1 MPRIEDKIK
10 IIPIE
15 QPFLRVLAVHVTQKF
30 ESNSPDFSRLLLV
43 FPSQRNKFYFRRYLL
58 EEIRGQGIIPPAM
71 KTIDELVAF
80 AYERTGGS
88 RGRMMDSL
96 ERNFILKNIVDTLK
110 VEMWGELPFLRF
122 ISIGERLLNFFDEL
136 ARERVTIA
144 DLQELSAA
152 GHYPEKYIEEELPIL
167 NKIYE
172 EYRQVLAAAGAIDT
186 VDVNDSVCEKFNTE
200 ILNDFDFMIVAGLAG
215 LTVVESKIVRTILE
229 DVPSEL
235 ILHSCSPDELK
246 KADDIHD
253 PFHVHHKLMLGID
266 VEPQGVSV
274 LDGQNIVHP
283 VVHVRSLKSESQ
295 QTFHL
300 QSVLQHVAKR
310 YKELHRVAIV
320 LADENILFSIT
331 ESLKALGIEY
341 NLSAGLPFKQSS
353 LYSFLAQLHELVNS
367 GYHFH
372 ELFSFI
378 RHPLMKNAV
387 IDRQELRPLI
397 YGLEKTMID
406 GQRNYFDADE
416 FVAAFT
422 PLVQFVKRCCDVANA
437 DVEFSEY
444 LNGIVA
450 LLNDLL
456 SYNQDVVKRNSPDT
470 MEFLYRLHDLSA
482 LRVPEK
488 YLPQGKAMLEFL
500 LRVLENGRYHIQGD
514 PMRGVQIIGLL
525 EARNLDFDCV
535 IIPSMNEGV
544 FPRHSEKDMFVNQA
558 LRRAANLPHSQ
569 ERENLFYYY
578 FTELKEGKKEV
589 HISYV
594 AEEDK
599 DLASRFIMLAFPG
612 MRHDDAVTRL
622 QQNAFVL
629 PKRSVEKNSDLLKI
643 IYGKLQQRGL
653 SPTALSDYW
662 TCPYAYYLKYI
673 LDVYEP
679 AKIVEEPGALEWGSI
694 IHSALQYFYT
704 KHFPRG
710 FKENEMDRA
719 VSLMEQELDKAI
731 IYNRNLARKPRAIT
745 FLDAEI
751 YKRYLRS
758 FLLTELE
765 RFSLGFEIFKAS
777 LERKAKHYIPVN
789 SLQVRLTG
797 VPDRIDILDEKYYII
812 DYKTGRLPPKK
823 SCEIGKDFDAFQLPM
838 YALIFSKEHFDV
850 IGGMLYYSI
859 DGESKTRD
867 IVEGKDV
874 KQYLSDFYQEILV
887 PTIKKIIDPN
897 LPFSQA
903 DDPESCEYCVYNQV
917 CGEIHE

>member
-1 MPRIEDKIK
+1 MPRIEDRIK

-15 QPFLRVLAVHVTQKF
+15 QPFLRVLADHIKRKF
-30 ESNSPDFSRLLLV
+30 EADSPDFSRLLLV

-58 EEIRGQGIIPPAM
+58 EAVRGQGIIPPAM
-71 KTIDELVAF
+71 KTIDELIAF
-80 AYERTGGS
+80 AYERSGGR
-88 RGRMMDSL
+88 RGRMLDYL
-96 ERNFILKNIVDTLK
+96 ERNFILKNIVDSLK
-110 VEMWGELPFLRF
+110 VEMWGELSFLRF

-144 DLQELSAA
+144 DLQELSAS

-172 EYRQVLAAAGAIDT
+172 EYRRALAAAGAIDT
-186 VDVNDSVCEKFNTE
+186 VDVNDSVCEKFSTD
-200 ILNDFDFMIVAGLAG
+200 ILHDFDFTIIAGLAG
-215 LTVVESKIVRTILE
+215 LTAVEFKIVKTILE
-229 DVPSEL
+229 DVASEL
-235 ILHSCSPDELK
+235 ILHSCPPEELK
-246 KADDIHD
+246 KAGDIHD
-253 PFHVHHKLMLGID
+253 PFHVHQKLLQTIGA
-266 VEPQGVSV
+266 EPAGVSV
-274 LDGQNIVHP
+274 LDGQNAAHA

-300 QSVLQHVAKR
+300 QSILQQVAKR
-310 YKELHRVAIV
+310 YNELHRVAIV

-331 ESLKALGIEY
+331 ESLKALHIDY

-353 LYSFLAQLHELVNS
+353 LYSFLAQLHELVKS
-367 GYHFH
+367 DYHFE

-397 YGLEKTMID
+397 YSLEKAMID
-406 GQRNYFDADE
+406 GQFNYFDANK
-416 FVAAFT
+416 FMTAFT
-422 PLVQFVKRCCDVANA
+422 PLVQFIKRCCDSAHA
-437 DVEFSEY
+437 EIEFTEY
-444 LNGIVA
+444 LNGMVS

-456 SYNQDVVKRNSPDT
+456 SYNQEVVKRNSPDI
-470 MEFLYRLHDLSA
+470 MEFLDRLHDLSA

-488 YLPQGKAMLEFL
+488 YLPQGKEMLQFL

-514 PMRGVQIIGLL
+514 PMRGVQIIGVL

-544 FPRHSEKDMFVNQA
+544 YPRHSEKDMFVNQA
-558 LRRAANLPHSQ
+558 LRRAAKLPHSQ

-578 FTELKEGKKEV
+578 FTELKEGKKEF

-622 QQNAFVL
+622 QQTAFAL
-629 PKRSVEKNSDLLKI
+629 PKRSVEKSRDLLKVV
-643 IYGKLQQRGL
+643 YGKLQQRGL

-710 FKENEMDRA
+710 FKQNEMDRA
-719 VSLMEQELDKAI
+719 VSLMGGELDKAI
-731 IYNRNLARKPRAIT
+731 AYNRNLARKPRAIT
-745 FLDAEI
+745 FLDAET
-751 YKRYLRS
+751 YKKYLRS
-758 FLLTELE
+758 FLVTELE
-765 RFSLGFEIFKAS
+765 RFNQGFEIFKAS
-777 LERKAKHYIPVN
+777 LERKAKHHIPVN
-789 SLQVRLTG
+789 GLQVRLTG

-823 SCEIGKDFDAFQLPM
+823 ACEIGENFDAFQLPM
-838 YALIFSKEHFDV
+838 YALIFSKEHFDI
-850 IGGMLYYSI
+850 IGGMLYYAI
-859 DGESKTRD
+859 EEESKIRD

-874 KQYLSDFYQEILV
+874 KKYLSDFCQEILV
-887 PTIKKIIDPN
+887 PTIKEIIDPN

-903 DDPESCEYCVYNQV
+903 EDPESCEYCAYSQV

>member
-10 IIPIE
+10 IVPVE
-15 QPFLRVLAVHVTQKF
+15 QPFLRVLAGHIKEKF
-30 ESNSPDFSRLLLV
+30 GSDSPDFSRLLLV

-58 EEIRGQGIIPPAM
+58 EAVRGQGIIPPAM
-71 KTIDELVAF
+71 KTIDELIAF
-80 AYERTGGS
+80 AYERSGGS
-88 RGRMMDSL
+88 RGRMLESL
-96 ERNFILKNIVDTLK
+96 ERNFILKNIIDSLK
-110 VEMWGELPFLRF
+110 IEMWGELSFLRF

-144 DLQELSAA
+144 DLQELSAT

-172 EYRQVLAAAGAIDT
+172 EYRRALRAVGGIDA
-186 VDVNDSVCEKFNTE
+186 VDVNDSVCEKFSADM
-200 ILNDFDFMIVAGLAG
+200 LRDFDFTIIAGLAG
-215 LTVVESKIVRTILE
+215 LTTVEGRIVKTILAE
-229 DVPSEL
+229 IPSEL
-235 ILHSCSPDELK
+235 ILHSCSPGELK
-246 KADDIHD
+246 KAGDIHE
-253 PFHVHHKLMLGID
+253 PFHVHHKLLQTIGAD
-266 VEPQGVSV
+266 PEDASV
-274 LDGQNIVHP
+274 LGGQNTAHP

-300 QSVLQHVAKR
+300 QSVLQEVTKR

-320 LADENILFSIT
+320 LADESILFSIT
-331 ESLKALGIEY
+331 ESLKALGIDY

-353 LYSFLAQLHELVNS
+353 LYSFLVQLHELVKS
-367 GYHFH
+367 GYHFQ

-378 RHPLMKNAV
+378 RHPLTKNAV
-387 IDRQELRPLI
+387 IDRQELRPLV
-397 YGLEKTMID
+397 YGLEKAMID
-406 GQRNYFDADE
+406 GQFNYFDANK
-416 FVAAFT
+416 FMAAFT
-422 PLVQFVKRCCDVANA
+422 PLVQFIKRCCDAVNA
-437 DVEFSEY
+437 EIEFAEY

-450 LLNDLL
+450 LLNELL
-456 SYNQDVVKRNSPDT
+456 SYNQEVVKRNSPDT
-470 MEFLYRLHDLSA
+470 MEFLNRLHDLAA
-482 LRVPEK
+482 LRVPGK
-488 YLPQGKAMLEFL
+488 YLPRGKEMLEFL

-514 PMRGVQIIGLL
+514 PMRGVQIIGVL

-535 IIPSMNEGV
+535 IIPSMNEGI

-558 LRRAANLPHSQ
+558 LRRAARLPYSQ

-589 HISYV
+589 YISYV

-599 DLASRFIMLAFPG
+599 DLPSRFVMLAFPG

-622 QQNAFVL
+622 QQSAFVL
-629 PKRSVEKNSDLLKI
+629 RKRSVEKSSDLLKV

-694 IHSALQYFYT
+694 IHSALQYFYS

-710 FKENEMDRA
+710 FRQNEMDRA

-731 IYNRNLARKPRAIT
+731 TYNRNLARKPRAIT
-745 FLDAEI
+745 FLDAEV

-765 RFSLGFEIFKAS
+765 RFNQGFEIFKAS
-777 LERKAKHYIPVN
+777 LERKAKHHIPVN
-789 SLQVRLTG
+789 GLQVRLTG

-823 SCEIGKDFDAFQLPM
+823 ACEIGEDFDAFQLPM
-838 YALIFSKEHFDV
+838 YALIFSKEHFDI
-850 IGGMLYYSI
+850 IGGMLYYAI
-859 DGESKTRD
+859 DEESKTRD

-874 KQYLSDFYQEILV
+874 KRYMNDFCQEILV
-887 PTIKKIIDPN
+887 PIIKKIIDPN
-897 LPFSQA
+897 VPFSQA
-903 DDPESCEYCVYNQV
+903 EDPESCKYCAYSQV